1 MADERS
7 FSPANK
13 STKPRVTVLCGFL
26 GAGKTTLLNHLLAQ
40 ADGRKWAAVVN
51 DVAAINIDV
60 AVVRSTSGEKGDV
73 VELGNGCVCCSSRD
87 ELGETLAELSSA
99 AEYEHILVETTGVAE
114 PRGIAALFIQRNP
127 FGRSLSE
134 FATLSSLVT
143 VVDTPEFLRG
153 WAESQQRDL
162 VRSVPAAGTRP
173 VFELIVEQVE
183 CADVVILNKT
193 DLVSSLQIEEARG
206 IIAGLNA
213 HAELLVTERSQVSSE
228 QLLDRQRFDP
238 KITLSSATWLK
249 SLNAIAR
256 KTAGAGAVPVS
267 ETVEPTLLSNGMISR
282 PRVSE
287 LPRHE
292 ARFGIVSFA
301 YEARRPFIKAKLE
314 NFIEHRLPGLLRA
327 KGFFWTVEQPDE
339 MAFVSVAGGVVR
351 YELLS
356 YWWAAR
362 VEQGRVDPSEVPG
375 ALRNLWTEPY
385 GDRRQELVF
394 IGVNLDEAAVR
405 TELDACLTEWVGP
418 KVAAT

>member
-1 MADERS
+1 
-7 FSPANK
+7 
-13 STKPRVTVLCGFL
+13 
-26 GAGKTTLLNHLLAQ
+26 
-40 ADGRKWAAVVN
+40 
-51 DVAAINIDV
+51 
-60 AVVRSTSGEKGDV
+60 
-73 VELGNGCVCCSSRD
+73 
-87 ELGETLAELSSA
+87 
-99 AEYEHILVETTGVAE
+99 
-114 PRGIAALFIQRNP
+114 
-127 FGRSLSE
+127 
-134 FATLSSLVT
+134 
-143 VVDTPEFLRG
+143 
-153 WAESQQRDL
+153 
-162 VRSVPAAGTRP
+162 
-173 VFELIVEQVE
+173 
-183 CADVVILNKT
+183 
-193 DLVSSLQIEEARG
+193 
-206 IIAGLNA
+206 
-213 HAELLVTERSQVSSE
+213 
-228 QLLDRQRFDP
+228 
-238 KITLSSATWLK
+238 
-249 SLNAIAR
+249 
-256 KTAGAGAVPVS
+256 
-267 ETVEPTLLSNGMISR
+267 MISR